1 MLLNLLRWFRG
12 YVLFEI
18 DENLNN
24 HEKIISK
31 ILKNNIILWDLKK
44 SENNF
49 YAKISITEYNILNKF
64 LYKFNIKTKIL
75 KQHGWPFFISKYKNR
90 LGLLIG
96 AILYSLILW
105 VLSLYIWKIE
115 IYGNEDISRQ
125 EIISVIKNLDI
136 NYGTLKSK
144 INSYLIKQEIMS
156 KLNNISWISINIQG
170 SRMEILIKEKIKTP
184 EIINQ
189 DLPCDIISKCEGHI
203 ERIEN
208 FNGTSLVKPG
218 DSVTKNQ
225 ILISSTVQNGDN
237 ILQVHADGR
246 VFAKTKRVLYKKTNP
261 SQIMTK
267 NTGKTIKIY
276 KINIFNKEFIL
287 NPWSLNKTN
296 EPYKITQNTKNLNIL
311 NIILTKNIYLLQE
324 YEEKNL
330 TEQESYDNNIKNII
344 NYEMFGLK
352 NTKIL
357 SKKIENY
364 QENNNYVTKITY
376 NILENIAKKQNL

>member
-136 NYGTLKSK
+136 NYGTLKLIFNQTRNYVK
-144 INSYLIKQEIMS
+144 IKQYFM
-156 KLNNISWISINIQG
+156 
-170 SRMEILIKEKIKTP
+170 
-184 EIINQ
+184 
-189 DLPCDIISKCEGHI
+189 DFD
-203 ERIEN
+203 
-208 FNGTSLVKPG
+208 
-218 DSVTKNQ
+218 
-225 ILISSTVQNGDN
+225 
-237 ILQVHADGR
+237 
-246 VFAKTKRVLYKKTNP
+246 
-261 SQIMTK
+261 
-267 NTGKTIKIY
+267 
-276 KINIFNKEFIL
+276 
-287 NPWSLNKTN
+287 
-296 EPYKITQNTKNLNIL
+296 
-311 NIILTKNIYLLQE
+311 
-324 YEEKNL
+324 
-330 TEQESYDNNIKNII
+330 
-344 NYEMFGLK
+344 
-352 NTKIL
+352 
-357 SKKIENY
+357 
-364 QENNNYVTKITY
+364 
-376 NILENIAKKQNL
+376 